1 MTLQAISKG
10 FDHFKKD
17 GLKFSLNILPVVLLF
32 GFIASLGTSSEL
44 SKGLSNFDI
53 VILLLNNFLIA
64 PLITI
69 ISILNANDLF
79 EKRNRDV
86 LVYYA
91 ISWKFIIRILVLS
104 LISTFLIGIGLVL
117 FIIPGIIFAGLFLL
131 VNYFAILEQKNINE
145 SILLSWNKARG
156 NFINYLLMAAF
167 FWFITI
173 LSISIVSYI
182 SSSFQETEKVPMI
195 VSMLSSSLAIYIQAC
210 LISFPILIFF
220 KKENS
225 NQVE

>member
-10 FDHFKKD
+10 FEHFKKD

-53 VILLLNNFLIA
+53 LILLLNNFLVA
-64 PLITI
+64 PLVTI
-69 ISILNANDLF
+69 FSILNANDLF
-79 EKRNRDV
+79 ENRNRDV

-91 ISWKFIIRILVLS
+91 ISWKFIIRILILS
-104 LISTFLIGIGLVL
+104 LISTFLIGIGLL
-117 FIIPGIIFAGLFLL
+117 LLIIPGIIFAGLLLL
-131 VNYFAILEQKNINE
+131 VNYFAILEEKNINE

-173 LSISIVSYI
+173 LSISIVSDI

-220 KKENS
+220 KKETS
-225 NQVE
+225 DQIE